1 MPAIVNGN
9 QEEVTMNISP
19 QIEPVSTERLLTC
32 LGLAIDEAKL
42 LRSIVK
48 SKDTAQK
55 LKMEKPFSQRLVF
68 LNREIEYLEAKLIQV
83 RSRANRNL

>member
-1 MPAIVNGN
+1 
-9 QEEVTMNISP
+9 MNISP

>member
-1 MPAIVNGN
+1 
-9 QEEVTMNISP
+9 MNISP

-42 LRSIVK
+42 VRSIIK
-48 SKDTAQK
+48 SRDTAKK
-55 LKMEKPFSQRLVF
+55 LKMEKPFSQSLVF
-68 LNREIEYLEAKLIQV
+68 LNREIEYLEAKLVQV